1 MVAASD
7 VRRDA
12 RELLADIEPGRLAS
26 ELRDIVADASML
38 PGVITVKTAEA
49 LGGPQAAAGARPR
62 AVGVQLSYE
71 GLRLTRDLIRH
82 DERYGG
88 EDPTE
93 SYLALVGAEVM
104 VARGFSELAD
114 TAVAGDAIEI
124 VQCFSHSQTMDYHG
138 DSSGRSL
145 EYDVIRLAVGAGAN
159 VVRESTPPWLDAEA
173 DRLAAEFDRE
183 PLPSATDVS
192 ERIRRGVTASPTG
205 EDPVLLN
212 D

>member
-1 MVAASD
+1 MAAACD

-12 RELLADIEPGRLAS
+12 RELLADIEPVRLAS
-26 ELRDIVADASML
+26 ELQDIVADGSML
-38 PGVITVKTAEA
+38 PGVITVTTAEA

-71 GLRLTRDLIRH
+71 GLRLTRELIRQ
-82 DERYGG
+82 DDQYGA

-93 SYLALVGAEVM
+93 SYLALVAAEVM

-114 TAVAGDAIEI
+114 TAVAGEAIEI
-124 VQCFSHSQTMDYHG
+124 VQRFSHNQTMDYHG
-138 DSSGRSL
+138 GSSGRSL

-159 VVRESTPPWLDAEA
+159 VVRESAPPWLDAEA
-173 DRLAAEFDRE
+173 ERLAAEFDRE
-183 PLPSATDVS
+183 PLPSAADAS
-192 ERIRRGVTASPTG
+192 DRIRRGVTSSPAG